1 MALTVTIEERLSLG
15 SKQGV
20 IFKGVATTSTET
32 LTAAAAGLGMF
43 LAVMT
48 SGGALTITFSGTAR
62 STTGTVVAYTIG
74 TSTATS
80 GTFYGLAIGY

>member
-1 MALTVTIEERLSLG
+1 MALTVTIEERLNLG
-15 SKQGV
+15 NKRGV

-32 LTAAAAGLGMF
+32 LTASACGLGKF
-43 LAVMT
+43 LSVQT
-48 SGGALTITFSGTAR
+48 SGGALTITFSGAAR
-62 STTGTVVAYTIG
+62 STTGTVVGYTIG